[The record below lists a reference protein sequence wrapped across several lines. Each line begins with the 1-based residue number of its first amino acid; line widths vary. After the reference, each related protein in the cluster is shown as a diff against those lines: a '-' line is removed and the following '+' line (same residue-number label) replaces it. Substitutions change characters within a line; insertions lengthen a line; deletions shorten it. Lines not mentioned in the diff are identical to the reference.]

1 MKKTSQYTVV
11 LLISLACHFFACFQY
26 WHKQKELNL
35 PAFWF
40 NQFFFLVALSL
51 LLSISLFFIRNKQ
64 LICVV
69 LFYRLVIF
77 IIVGYPEGDYLG
89 IEYTLITALIAE
101 TIIHLRIPFNIIFSV
116 IVIAVGIFF
125 QHPTDVWDIKIPAP
139 SKIDLICFGFYPSI
153 LIIAASFLKFY
164 FERMEENKE
173 SVNKLN
179 NTVLQLTKVNIQ
191 FQEYAHVVGE
201 ESMVKERKRITR
213 DIHDTIGYTMMNL
226 KMMMDAAIAM
236 SSENSAELR
245 ELLEQAKGQAKGGLS
260 ETRRALRSL
269 RAIESKRA
277 TGISAIQ
284 KLVNTFENATGV
296 KVQVE
301 FSNMPW
307 STGIETDYILYHM
320 VQEGMTNALRHGKA
334 TLIRILFWKEDSGIR
349 ISIQDNGEG
358 STEIKKGIGLIGM
371 SERIEQRGGIL
382 NAYNIDGGFELSAWV
397 PWNQETQ

>member
-1 MKKTSQYTVV
+1 M
-11 LLISLACHFFACFQY
+11 
-26 WHKQKELNL
+26 
-35 PAFWF
+35 
-40 NQFFFLVALSL
+40 
-51 LLSISLFFIRNKQ
+51 
-64 LICVV
+64 
-69 LFYRLVIF
+69 
-77 IIVGYPEGDYLG
+77 
-89 IEYTLITALIAE
+89 
-101 TIIHLRIPFNIIFSV
+101 
-116 IVIAVGIFF
+116 
-125 QHPTDVWDIKIPAP
+125 
-139 SKIDLICFGFYPSI
+139 
-153 LIIAASFLKFY
+153 
-164 FERMEENKE
+164 
-173 SVNKLN
+173 
-179 NTVLQLTKVNIQ
+179 
-191 FQEYAHVVGE
+191 
-201 ESMVKERKRITR
+201 
-213 DIHDTIGYTMMNL
+213 
-226 KMMMDAAIAM
+226 
-236 SSENSAELR
+236 
-245 ELLEQAKGQAKGGLS
+245 
-260 ETRRALRSL
+260 